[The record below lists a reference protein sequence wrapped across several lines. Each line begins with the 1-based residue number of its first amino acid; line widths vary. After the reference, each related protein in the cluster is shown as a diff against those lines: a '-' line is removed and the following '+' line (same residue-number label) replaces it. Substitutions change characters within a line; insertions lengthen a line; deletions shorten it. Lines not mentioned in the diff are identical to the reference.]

1 MKQTDLKIAGLRVR
15 IELHDEYEGL
25 KMPESYMPFVTEP
38 TNDAP
43 DVALTVKSGYERA
56 AEGMNPVSS
65 GMNDLGEARL
75 YHNGGEYA
83 VDLLPHPSS
92 SFRTMHISEDFTT
105 GRLQLPGDRY
115 AAFTVDSMLRI
126 LYSQAVVLHHGFML
140 HSAAVVRDGKAV
152 LFMGKSGTGKSTHAQ
167 LWLREFAG
175 TSLLNDDNPVVR
187 VSADGTVTVY
197 GSPWSG
203 KTPCYRNAE
212 APVEAMVRLEQAP
225 VNRYTEL
232 SNIDAFVAVL
242 PGVSVITHSRKL
254 YGEACN
260 SVVEALKHVKV
271 GKLECTPE
279 PSAAYECQKG
289 ISGEKV
295 LNEIN

>member
-43 DVALTVKSGYERA
+43 DVTLTVKSGYERA

-212 APVEAMVRLEQAP
+212 APVEAMIRLEQAP

-254 YGEACN
+254 YGEACS
-260 SVVEALKHVKV
+260 SVVEALKCVKV

-279 PSAAYECQKG
+279 PAAAYECQKG
-289 ISGEKV
+289 ISGEKR
-295 LNEIN
+295 

>member
-1 MKQTDLKIAGLRVR
+1 MRHTDLEIAGLRVR
-15 IELHDEYEGL
+15 IELHDEYEDL

-43 DVALTVKSGYERA
+43 DVTLTVKSGYERA

-203 KTPCYRNAE
+203 KTPCYRNVE

-260 SVVEALKHVKV
+260 SVVEALKRVKV

>member
-43 DVALTVKSGYERA
+43 DVILTVKSGYERA

-187 VSADGTVTVY
+187 VSADGTVMVY

-225 VNRYTEL
+225 VNCYTEL

-260 SVVEALKHVKV
+260 SVVESLKRVKV

-289 ISGEKV
+289 ISGEKR
-295 LNEIN
+295 

>member
-43 DVALTVKSGYERA
+43 DVTLTVKSGYERA

-260 SVVEALKHVKV
+260 SVVEALKRVKV

-289 ISGEKV
+289 ISVEKR
-295 LNEIN
+295 

>member
-43 DVALTVKSGYERA
+43 DVTLTVKSGYERA
-56 AEGMNPVSS
+56 AEVMNPVSS

-187 VSADGTVTVY
+187 VSADGTVMVY

-260 SVVEALKHVKV
+260 SVVEALKRVKV

-289 ISGEKV
+289 ISGEKR
-295 LNEIN
+295 

>member
-260 SVVEALKHVKV
+260 SVVEALKRVKV

-279 PSAAYECQKG
+279 PAAAYECQKG
-289 ISGEKV
+289 ISGEKR
-295 LNEIN
+295 

>member
-187 VSADGTVTVY
+187 VIPDGEVRVY

-203 KTPCYRNAE
+203 KTPCYHNAG
-212 APVEAMVRLEQAP
+212 APVEAMIRLEQAP

-254 YGEACN
+254 YGEACS
-260 SVVEALKHVKV
+260 SVVEALKCVKV

-279 PSAAYECQKG
+279 PAAAYECQKG
-289 ISGEKV
+289 ISGEKR
-295 LNEIN
+295 

>member
-43 DVALTVKSGYERA
+43 DVTLTVKSGYERA

-254 YGEACN
+254 YGEACS
-260 SVVEALKHVKV
+260 SVVEALKCVKV

-289 ISGEKV
+289 ISGEKR
-295 LNEIN
+295 

>member
-152 LFMGKSGTGKSTHAQ
+152 LFMGKSGTGKSTHAR
-167 LWLREFAG
+167 LWLKEFAN

-187 VSADGTVTVY
+187 VIPDGEVRVY

-203 KTPCYRNAE
+203 KTPCYHNAG
-212 APVEAMVRLEQAP
+212 APVEAMIRLEQAP

-254 YGEACN
+254 YGEACS
-260 SVVEALKHVKV
+260 SVVEALKCVKV

-279 PSAAYECQKG
+279 PAAAYECQKG
-289 ISGEKV
+289 ISGEKR
-295 LNEIN
+295 

>member
-203 KTPCYRNAE
+203 KTPCYHNAG
-212 APVEAMVRLEQAP
+212 APVEAMIRLEQAP

-254 YGEACN
+254 YGEACS
-260 SVVEALKHVKV
+260 SVVEALKCVKV

-279 PSAAYECQKG
+279 PAAAYECQKG
-289 ISGEKV
+289 ISGEKR
-295 LNEIN
+295 

>member
-43 DVALTVKSGYERA
+43 DVTLTVKSGYERA

-260 SVVEALKHVKV
+260 SVVEALKRVKV

-295 LNEIN
+295 

>member
-43 DVALTVKSGYERA
+43 DVTLTVKSGYERA
-56 AEGMNPVSS
+56 AEVMNPVSS

-187 VSADGTVTVY
+187 VSADGTVMVY

-260 SVVEALKHVKV
+260 SVVESLKRVKV

>member
-254 YGEACN
+254 YGEACS
-260 SVVEALKHVKV
+260 SVVEALKCVKV

-289 ISGEKV
+289 ISGEKR
-295 LNEIN
+295 

>member
-43 DVALTVKSGYERA
+43 DVTLTVKSGYERA

-187 VSADGTVTVY
+187 VSADGTVMVY

-203 KTPCYRNAE
+203 KTPCYHNAG

-254 YGEACN
+254 YGEACS
-260 SVVEALKHVKV
+260 SVVEALKRVKV

-279 PSAAYECQKG
+279 PAAAYECQKG
-289 ISGEKV
+289 ISGEKR
-295 LNEIN
+295 

>member
-43 DVALTVKSGYERA
+43 DVTLTVKSGYERA

-187 VSADGTVTVY
+187 VSADGTVMVY

-260 SVVEALKHVKV
+260 SVVEALKRVKV

-289 ISGEKV
+289 ISGEKR
-295 LNEIN
+295 

>member
-1 MKQTDLKIAGLRVR
+1 MRHTDLEIAGLRVR
-15 IELHDEYEGL
+15 IELHDEYEDL
-25 KMPESYMPFVTEP
+25 KMPESYMPFVATATNEP
-38 TNDAP
+38 IAVT
-43 DVALTVKSGYERA
+43 LIVKSGNEQRG
-56 AEGMNPVSS
+56 EDMNPVSS

-105 GRLQLPGDRY
+105 GRLHLPPGDRY

-152 LFMGKSGTGKSTHAQ
+152 LFMGKSGTGKSTHAR
-167 LWLREFAG
+167 LWLKEFAN

-260 SVVEALKHVKV
+260 SVVEALKRVKV

-289 ISGEKV
+289 ISGEKR
-295 LNEIN
+295 

>member
-43 DVALTVKSGYERA
+43 DVTLTVKSGYERA

-187 VSADGTVTVY
+187 VIPDGEVRVY

-203 KTPCYRNAE
+203 KTPCYHNAG
-212 APVEAMVRLEQAP
+212 APVEAMIRLEQAP

-254 YGEACN
+254 YGEACS
-260 SVVEALKHVKV
+260 SVVEALKCVKV

-289 ISGEKV
+289 ISGEKR
-295 LNEIN
+295 

>member
-38 TNDAP
+38 INDAP

-260 SVVEALKHVKV
+260 SVVEALKRVKV

-289 ISGEKV
+289 ISGEKR
-295 LNEIN
+295 

>member
-43 DVALTVKSGYERA
+43 DVTLTVKSGYERA

-92 SFRTMHISEDFTT
+92 SFRTMHIREDFTT

-152 LFMGKSGTGKSTHAQ
+152 LFMGKSGTGKSTHAR
-167 LWLREFAG
+167 LWLKEFAN

-187 VSADGTVTVY
+187 VIPDGEVRVY

-203 KTPCYRNAE
+203 KTPCYHNAG
-212 APVEAMVRLEQAP
+212 APVEAMIRLEQAP

-254 YGEACN
+254 YGEACS
-260 SVVEALKHVKV
+260 SVVEALKCVKV

-279 PSAAYECQKG
+279 PAAAYECQKG
-289 ISGEKV
+289 ISGEKR
-295 LNEIN
+295 

>member
-260 SVVEALKHVKV
+260 SVVEALKRVKV

-279 PSAAYECQKG
+279 PSAVYECQKG
-289 ISGEKV
+289 ISGEKR
-295 LNEIN
+295 

>member
-43 DVALTVKSGYERA
+43 DVTLTVKSGYERA

-140 HSAAVVRDGKAV
+140 HSVAVVRDGKAV

-187 VSADGTVTVY
+187 VSADGTVMVY

-203 KTPCYRNAE
+203 KTPCYHNAG

-254 YGEACN
+254 YGEACS
-260 SVVEALKHVKV
+260 SVVEALKCVKV

-279 PSAAYECQKG
+279 PAAAYECQKG
-289 ISGEKV
+289 ISGEKR
-295 LNEIN
+295 

>member
-1 MKQTDLKIAGLRVR
+1 MRHTDLEIAGLRVR
-15 IELHDEYEGL
+15 IELHDEYEDL

-43 DVALTVKSGYERA
+43 DVTLTVKSGYERA

-187 VSADGTVTVY
+187 VSADGTVMVY

-203 KTPCYRNAE
+203 KTPCYHNAG

-254 YGEACN
+254 YGEACS
-260 SVVEALKHVKV
+260 SVVEALKCVKV

-279 PSAAYECQKG
+279 PAAAYECQKG
-289 ISGEKV
+289 ISGEKR
-295 LNEIN
+295 

>member
-1 MKQTDLKIAGLRVR
+1 MKQTDLKIAGLKVR

-43 DVALTVKSGYERA
+43 DVTLTVKSGYERA

-260 SVVEALKHVKV
+260 SVVEALKRVKV

-289 ISGEKV
+289 ISGEKR
-295 LNEIN
+295 

>member
-187 VSADGTVTVY
+187 VSADGTVMVY

-203 KTPCYRNAE
+203 KTPCYHNAG

-254 YGEACN
+254 YGEACS
-260 SVVEALKHVKV
+260 SVVEALKCVKV

-279 PSAAYECQKG
+279 PFAAYECQKG
-289 ISGEKV
+289 ISGEKR
-295 LNEIN
+295 

>member
-1 MKQTDLKIAGLRVR
+1 MRHTDLEIAGLRVR

-260 SVVEALKHVKV
+260 SVVEALKRVKV

-289 ISGEKV
+289 ISGEKR
-295 LNEIN
+295 

>member
-43 DVALTVKSGYERA
+43 DVTLTVKSGYERA

-187 VSADGTVTVY
+187 VSADGTVMVY

-203 KTPCYRNAE
+203 KTPCYHNAG

-254 YGEACN
+254 YGEACS
-260 SVVEALKHVKV
+260 SVVEALKCVKV
-271 GKLECTPE
+271 GKLECTTE
-279 PSAAYECQKG
+279 PAAAYECQKG
-289 ISGEKV
+289 ISGEKR
-295 LNEIN
+295 

>member
-43 DVALTVKSGYERA
+43 DVTLTVKSGYERA

-260 SVVEALKHVKV
+260 SVVEALKRVKV

-289 ISGEKV
+289 ISGEKR
-295 LNEIN
+295 

>member
-43 DVALTVKSGYERA
+43 DVTLTVKSGYERA

-152 LFMGKSGTGKSTHAQ
+152 LFMGKSGTGKSTHAR
-167 LWLREFAG
+167 LWLKKFAN

-187 VSADGTVTVY
+187 VIPDGEVRVY

-203 KTPCYRNAE
+203 KTPCYHNAG
-212 APVEAMVRLEQAP
+212 APVEAMIRLEQAP

-254 YGEACN
+254 YGEACS
-260 SVVEALKHVKV
+260 SVVEALKCVKV

-279 PSAAYECQKG
+279 PAAAYECQKG
-289 ISGEKV
+289 ISGEKR
-295 LNEIN
+295 

>member
-43 DVALTVKSGYERA
+43 DVTLTVKSGYERA

-105 GRLQLPGDRY
+105 GRLQLQGDRY

-260 SVVEALKHVKV
+260 SVVEALKRVKV

-289 ISGEKV
+289 ISGEKR
-295 LNEIN
+295 

>member
-1 MKQTDLKIAGLRVR
+1 MRHTDLEIAGLRVR
-15 IELHDEYEGL
+15 IELHDEYEDL
-25 KMPESYMPFVTEP
+25 KMPESYMPFVAEP

-43 DVALTVKSGYERA
+43 DVTLTVKSGYERA

-254 YGEACN
+254 YGEACS
-260 SVVEALKHVKV
+260 SVVEALKCVKV

-279 PSAAYECQKG
+279 PAAAYECQKG
-289 ISGEKV
+289 ISGEKR
-295 LNEIN
+295 

>member
-43 DVALTVKSGYERA
+43 DVTLTVKSGYERA

-105 GRLQLPGDRY
+105 GRLQLQGDRY

-260 SVVEALKHVKV
+260 SVVEALKRVKV

>member
-152 LFMGKSGTGKSTHAQ
+152 LFMGKSGTGKSTHAR
-167 LWLREFAG
+167 LWLKEFAN

-260 SVVEALKHVKV
+260 SVVEALKRVKV

-289 ISGEKV
+289 ISGEKR
-295 LNEIN
+295 

>member
-43 DVALTVKSGYERA
+43 DVTLTVKSGYERA

-260 SVVEALKHVKV
+260 SVVEALKRVKV

-279 PSAAYECQKG
+279 PAAAYECQKG

>member
-15 IELHDEYEGL
+15 IELHDEYGGL

-260 SVVEALKHVKV
+260 SVVEALKRVKV

-289 ISGEKV
+289 ISGEKR
-295 LNEIN
+295 

>member
-92 SFRTMHISEDFTT
+92 SFRIMHISEDFTT

-187 VSADGTVTVY
+187 VSADGTVMVY

-203 KTPCYRNAE
+203 KTRCYRNAE

-260 SVVEALKHVKV
+260 SVVEALKRVKV

-289 ISGEKV
+289 ISGEKR
-295 LNEIN
+295 

>member
-254 YGEACN
+254 YGEACS
-260 SVVEALKHVKV
+260 SVVEALKRVKV

-279 PSAAYECQKG
+279 PAAAYECQKG
-289 ISGEKV
+289 ISGEKR
-295 LNEIN
+295 

>member
-254 YGEACN
+254 YGEACS
-260 SVVEALKHVKV
+260 SVVEALKCVKV

-279 PSAAYECQKG
+279 PAAAYECQKG
-289 ISGEKV
+289 ISGEKR
-295 LNEIN
+295 

>member
-43 DVALTVKSGYERA
+43 DVTLTVKSGYERA

-260 SVVEALKHVKV
+260 SVVEALKRVKV

>member
-203 KTPCYRNAE
+203 KTPCYHNAG

-254 YGEACN
+254 YGEACS
-260 SVVEALKHVKV
+260 SVVEALKCVKV

-279 PSAAYECQKG
+279 PAAAYECQKG
-289 ISGEKV
+289 ISGEKR
-295 LNEIN
+295 